1 MKKIIVLTNPQKKEV
16 KSIFPSLVN
25 WLEKKKIEVSV
36 NQTGKENFKK
46 TDLVVVLGGDGT
58 ILKAARLVVPFGIPV
73 LGINLGEFGFLSGIN
88 VKSLYSTLERILKKD
103 YYIEERILLTA
114 KVIGPLSSNKKNN
127 SKFFFLSLNDIVVK
141 NASSARVIK
150 LKVKLGSKQIT
161 QWVGDG
167 LIVAT
172 PTGST
177 AYSLAAFG
185 PIVYPTLPVLIITPI
200 CPHLLSF
207 RSLVLPAG
215 ELISIQVDSG
225 KNVML
230 SVDGQ
235 EEMNLG
241 YNDII
246 EIKQAKKKLKLVCLS
261 GNADYFQILNK
272 KLKWGKR

>member
-16 KSIFPSLVN
+16 KSILPSLVN

-127 SKFFFLSLNDIVVK
+127 SNFFFLSLNDIVVK

>member
-16 KSIFPSLVN
+16 KSILPSLVN

>member
-1 MKKIIVLTNPQKKEV
+1 MLTNPQKKEV
-16 KSIFPSLVN
+16 KSILPSLVN